1 MYLRRLQGGRHA
13 GRQEKGDKP
22 MFGII
27 AKLVALTGEWQWH
40 GEWQWLGEWQWF

>member
-1 MYLRRLQGGRHA
+1 
-13 GRQEKGDKP
+13 

-27 AKLVALTGEWQWH
+27 AKLVALSGEWQWH